1 MTYQLWGMKEVA
13 ETLGLPTFC
22 DPDWL
27 TNPGTRR
34 EIAFAA
40 FHRDNPQV
48 YDELAELARPLY
60 DRGQPRI
67 GIGMLYEVAR
77 YSHMLRTEGRDG
89 FKLNNNH
96 RALYAR
102 LFVHNN
108 PEYDDVIERRT
119 THDGSGL

>member
-1 MTYQLWGMKEVA
+1 MTAAPLA
-13 ETLGLPTFC
+13 LFD
-22 DPDWL
+22 DPPWL
-27 TNPGTRR
+27 VQPVTRR
-34 EIAFAA
+34 ERAFAR

-48 YDELAELARPLY
+48 YDELAELARPLF

-77 YSHMLRTEGRDG
+77 YSHMLRTDGRDG

-102 LFVHNN
+102 LLVHNH
-108 PEYDDVIERRT
+108 PEYDGVIERRI